1 LSGVAFAGNTFHEQ
15 CLDLQ
20 PTFSDG
26 PTKSVHQRNSTGCH
40 PNSMSVIQ
48 GFACWRQGAA
58 GGENN
63 AKQVLIVVA
72 KKLQPLLMRSVS

>member
-1 LSGVAFAGNTFHEQ
+1 
-15 CLDLQ
+15 
-20 PTFSDG
+20 
-26 PTKSVHQRNSTGCH
+26 
-40 PNSMSVIQ
+40 MSVIQ

-63 AKQVLIVVA
+63 AEQVLIVVA